1 MNKNLEKTK
10 LCLQWM
16 EDNYY
21 PDGGMTITQPN
32 NSTLT
37 YKDSEDELCI
47 LRFGPDTIS
56 FDGQFYTFD
65 QFLELLT
72 DNDDYTMEIML
83 SEINLNF

>member
-10 LCLQWM
+10 QCLQWM
-16 EDNYY
+16 EDTNFC
-21 PDGGMTITQPN
+21 PGDMQITQDN

-37 YKDSEDELCI
+37 YRDVEDELCI

-56 FDGQFYTFD
+56 FDGQVYTFE

-72 DNDDYTMEIML
+72 GNDDYTMEIML
-83 SEINLNF
+83 SEINLDF